1 MSEDIGS
8 TRAARIAIGI
18 FRRKIERAIVRVVRI
33 AFNFCRPSFVTADDD
48 PLRVTAEGRG
58 GGKDR
63 ILQAAAELFGVR
75 GFSDVSMSD
84 VARAA
89 GVTKA
94 ALYYHF
100 ADKEDL
106 FTTVALGRILDLHE
120 AMSAAAHD
128 GTLEERVVRLAMV
141 GFERM
146 QSDVYAP
153 HLMAHG
159 HLDDAH
165 HQQLHAAMD
174 RLQEPV
180 VNAFREAGPP
190 DPALSPEAASE
201 LLAGILFALIFAGQ
215 EDEAHTAVS
224 RLPAIRTE
232 RAVLAIRL
240 FLHGYVSL
248 ATGETPIPGSS

>member
-1 MSEDIGS
+1 VSSPREQGARASRSRLGHQGRERPVIGRQRLA
-8 TRAARIAIGI
+8 RAAR
-18 FRRKIERAIVRVVRI
+18 R
-33 AFNFCRPSFVTADDD
+33 
-48 PLRVTAEGRG
+48 EGRG

-63 ILQAAAELFGVR
+63 VLQAATELFGSR

-106 FTTVALGRILDLHE
+106 FTTVALQRITDLHD
-120 AMSAAAHD
+120 AMTDAAGD
-128 GTLEERVVRLAMV
+128 GTLEERLVRLAMV

-165 HQQLHAAMD
+165 HQQLHDAMD

-180 VNAFREAGPP
+180 VRCFREAGPP

-201 LLAGILFALIFAGQ
+201 LLAGILFALIFVGND
-215 EDEAHTAVS
+215 DEAHAAVS
-224 RLPAIRTE
+224 RLPSDRTE
-232 RAVLAIRL
+232 RALLAIRL
-240 FLHGYVSL
+240 FLRGYEAL
-248 ATGETPIPGSS
+248 ASGDTPVGAEL